1 MFIARIFIS
10 PKPTVN
16 DPEGLTIDGA
26 LRQLGF
32 DTVANVRAG
41 KYMELRLDESKEAN
55 AAAKVREMCDKLLA
69 NPVIEDYRFELEQV
83 DDTTG
88 R

>member
-1 MFIARIFIS
+1 MFLARIFVS

-16 DPEGLTIDGA
+16 DPEGLTIQGA
-26 LRQLGF
+26 LGQLGF
-32 DTVANVRAG
+32 DTVVGVRAG
-41 KYMELRLDESKEAN
+41 KYMELRLDESDK
-55 AAAKVREMCDKLLA
+55 AAANEKVREMCNKLLA
-69 NPVIEDYRFELEQV
+69 NPVIEDYRFELERV

>member
-1 MFIARIFIS
+1 MFLARIFIS

-16 DPEGLTIDGA
+16 DPEGLTIQGA

-32 DTVANVRAG
+32 DTIASVRAG
-41 KYMELRLDESKEAN
+41 KYMEVRLDEGNE
-55 AAAKVREMCDKLLA
+55 AAAAEKVREMCDKLLA
-69 NPVIEDYRFELEQV
+69 NPVIEDYRFELERV
-83 DDTTG
+83 DDNPG